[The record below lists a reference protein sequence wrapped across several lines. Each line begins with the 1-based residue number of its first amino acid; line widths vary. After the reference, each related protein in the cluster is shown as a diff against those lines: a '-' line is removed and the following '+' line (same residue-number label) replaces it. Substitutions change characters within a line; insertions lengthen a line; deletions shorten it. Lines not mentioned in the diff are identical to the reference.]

1 MNAADLERD
10 HIRCQ
15 GIAVALAELNRMHGQ
30 PNVVCDVLRGLG
42 ITLVDLVRAK
52 VPNKDLRE
60 IRNCLTQ
67 GRARDRQ
74 QTDLVTTERAG

>member
-1 MNAADLERD
+1 MNAADLER
-10 HIRCQ
+10 HHLRCQ

-30 PNVVCDVLRGLG
+30 PNVVCDVLHGLG

-60 IRNCLTQ
+60 IRNRLTQ

-74 QTDLVTTERAG
+74 QTDLVTRERAG